1 MKYIENKLGRQ
12 LILILVIIFDIVL
25 ITTLFIIPRMLA
37 PIYESSVYTS
47 LKNPTEIISKDLEGR
62 NISNEIA
69 YFYIAENRTYISD
82 NYKKIVNA
90 PVSDVI
96 NSLTDEYGSFEING
110 KMYYYYTLRDSNSG
124 DLKVSIANE
133 SYLSKIKNNFLVT
146 VMALFLLA
154 FLLIIFIVFLWSS
167 MIVRKIEKLKQKVDN
182 IDNDNFNHNINFRL
196 DDEIKSLEKSIED
209 ARVSLKMQE
218 EYKNNMYQNFFHDF
232 KKPLN
237 VIKSYIEAVEDGVED
252 KDEALKVINEQTN
265 KLEKKVHALL
275 YLNKLDYL
283 KDKKE
288 STSSVVNITEVI
300 ASSAKKFKYQ
310 RKDVKIKTSVDN
322 SKFTGTYDLWEA
334 IIDNILNN
342 FIRYA
347 LKEIRITVKNG
358 KITLYNDGPNIDEKL
373 IKDIFSP
380 FRKGINGQFGVG
392 LSIVKKTLNLLNYDI
407 SIENKKRGVSFII
420 NKRKG

>member
-133 SYLSKIKNNFLVT
+133 SYLSKIKNNFLAT

-209 ARVSLKMQE
+209 ARVSLKMQ
-218 EYKNNMYQNFFHDF
+218 
-232 KKPLN
+232 
-237 VIKSYIEAVEDGVED
+237 
-252 KDEALKVINEQTN
+252 
-265 KLEKKVHALL
+265 
-275 YLNKLDYL
+275 
-283 KDKKE
+283 
-288 STSSVVNITEVI
+288 
-300 ASSAKKFKYQ
+300 
-310 RKDVKIKTSVDN
+310 
-322 SKFTGTYDLWEA
+322 
-334 IIDNILNN
+334 
-342 FIRYA
+342 
-347 LKEIRITVKNG
+347 
-358 KITLYNDGPNIDEKL
+358 
-373 IKDIFSP
+373 
-380 FRKGINGQFGVG
+380 
-392 LSIVKKTLNLLNYDI
+392 
-407 SIENKKRGVSFII
+407 
-420 NKRKG
+420 